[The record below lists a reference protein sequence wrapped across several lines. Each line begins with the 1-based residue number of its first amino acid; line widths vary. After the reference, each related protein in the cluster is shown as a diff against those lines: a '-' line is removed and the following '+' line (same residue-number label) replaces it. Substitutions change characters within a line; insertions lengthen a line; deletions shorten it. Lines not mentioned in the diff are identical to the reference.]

1 MTNTSGWPGEQTP
14 SQVSNLALV
23 PIPRLDRVSVRAL
36 ADAVSLRQPVVAL
49 HVSPTEEES
58 KRFCEYWHAW
68 GNHVPLELVQSPY
81 RAVIPPVV
89 AYVGSL
95 HAQRPELT
103 VTVIVPDL
111 AVRHWWQRPL
121 HDDTAARLRHALA
134 PLAKVVVTSVRF
146 HV

>member
-1 MTNTSGWPGEQTP
+1 
-14 SQVSNLALV
+14 
-23 PIPRLDRVSVRAL
+23 
-36 ADAVSLRQPVVAL
+36 
-49 HVSPTEEES
+49 
-58 KRFCEYWHAW
+58 
-68 GNHVPLELVQSPY
+68 VPLELVQSPY

-89 AYVGSL
+89 AYVESL
-95 HAQRPELT
+95 HAQRLELT

-134 PLAKVVVTSVRF
+134 PLSKVVVTSVRF

>member
-1 MTNTSGWPGEQTP
+1 
-14 SQVSNLALV
+14 
-23 PIPRLDRVSVRAL
+23 VSVRAL
-36 ADAVSLRQPVVAL
+36 AYAVSLRQPAL
-49 HVSPTEEES
+49 ALDVSPTEGDA
-58 KRFCEYWHAW
+58 KRFREYWHAW

-89 AYVGSL
+89 AYVESL
-95 HAQRPELT
+95 RAQRPELT
-103 VTVIVPDL
+103 ITVIIPDL

-134 PLAKVVVTSVRF
+134 LLSKVVVASVRF